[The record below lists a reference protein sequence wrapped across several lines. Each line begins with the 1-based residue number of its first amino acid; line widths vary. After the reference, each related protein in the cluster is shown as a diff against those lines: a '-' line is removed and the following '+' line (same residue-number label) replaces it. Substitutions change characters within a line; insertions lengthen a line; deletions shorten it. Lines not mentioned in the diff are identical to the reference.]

1 MRRRLRPSSVL
12 LIAALVATAAYAPAF
27 AHHGL
32 GFAVGAAA
40 GHVLPAALLG
50 WGVWRLATR
59 ERPPRPWGR
68 AAAEHALGAVLYSGL
83 WTAAVYALGRLA
95 HPGGIDWGDVAVWQ
109 FLSGVPVY
117 GMIAGVA
124 HASRATARL
133 RERDLAAAR
142 AELQALRAQLDPHFL
157 FNTLHS
163 VTALVRED
171 PRGAEEALERFGG
184 LMRYVLDAGRADE
197 VALADELAFV
207 RDYLALEG
215 LRLGERLR
223 VEEAVD
229 AEALECAVPPL
240 LLQPLV
246 ENAVRHGIA
255 PRRAGG
261 TVRLAARCTG
271 ARILLEV
278 ADDGAGA
285 DPAALP
291 EADGLGLAAVRR
303 QLEARFPGAGRMD
316 VETRPG
322 GGFVVRLA
330 VPARSARATGGAGRP
345 PAGEAAA
352 LAW

>member
-1 MRRRLRPSSVL
+1 
-12 LIAALVATAAYAPAF
+12 
-27 AHHGL
+27 
-32 GFAVGAAA
+32 
-40 GHVLPAALLG
+40 
-50 WGVWRLATR
+50 
-59 ERPPRPWGR
+59 
-68 AAAEHALGAVLYSGL
+68 
-83 WTAAVYALGRLA
+83 
-95 HPGGIDWGDVAVWQ
+95 
-109 FLSGVPVY
+109 
-117 GMIAGVA
+117 
-124 HASRATARL
+124 
-133 RERDLAAAR
+133 
-142 AELQALRAQLDPHFL
+142 
-157 FNTLHS
+157 

-255 PRRAGG
+255 PRRSGG

-271 ARILLEV
+271 VRILLEV